1 MLLHCAVLAMSLHCS
16 VTHAGNN
23 TFDPLEKKKGRIQ
36 NWKPLRI
43 ILYKSKGVYG
53 EHSSCVPAVFV
64 SDCRHS

>member
-23 TFDPLEKKKGRIQ
+23 TFDPLEKKKSRIQ

-53 EHSSCVPAVFV
+53 EHSS
-64 SDCRHS
+64 